1 MQRPALASSGA
12 LLLRVQ
18 APTGHQRQ
26 AKLERLEHVSLWAE
40 DVHQPVRVAV
50 SVDQPREVLT
60 TLTIVGYLLTANGNK
75 P

>member
-1 MQRPALASSGA
+1 MQRPAPASSVV

-18 APTGHQRQ
+18 VPTGHQKLV
-26 AKLERLEHVSLWAE
+26 KLEALEHVSPWVE

-50 SVDQPREVLT
+50 PVGQPRKVLT
-60 TLTIVGYLLTANGNK
+60 TLTITGYLLTVNGNS

>member
-1 MQRPALASSGA
+1 MQRPAPASSVV

-18 APTGHQRQ
+18 APTGHQKQ
-26 AKLERLEHVSLWAE
+26 VKLEALEHVSPWVE

-50 SVDQPREVLT
+50 RVDQPREVLT
-60 TLTIVGYLLTANGNK
+60 TLAIAGYLLPVNRIS